1 MNRLLAR
8 LATIALACACV
19 TALANGDETAAPT
32 VLHLL
37 DYVAVDYPN
46 AVQDGKVKSADEY
59 QEMTEFAGEIARIV
73 PTLPDNPRR
82 AALAR
87 DAGKLVVLVA
97 HKASAEEIARN
108 ANGLSAAIVGSYR
121 IAVAPHHVPDLAQG
135 ATVYA
140 EQCSGCHGAGGHG
153 DGPLARGLDPVPAN
167 FLDRARMERHSA
179 FGLYNTI
186 TLGVQGTAMRSFKEL
201 GDDTRWALAMHVATL
216 SADPAA
222 RARGEASWKSGRGRT
237 EFPTLAQV
245 VTLSHAQ
252 AVERGGAEGGDIL
265 AYLVAHPEAVAAA
278 QPAPLDFATAKLA
291 ASVAAYRKGDREDA
305 SRLAIQAY
313 LEGFELVETSLGN
326 VDGDLMRRGE
336 RAMMDFRGVV
346 QAGAPVGEVEAKAK
360 EATALLAQA
369 RERLSTE
376 ALSGPA
382 TFTAA
387 LIILL
392 REGLEAVLVL
402 AAIFAFLGKAGRPDA
417 KRYVHAGWIG
427 ALVLGALT
435 WLVSSEVISIS
446 GANREV
452 TEGVTALIASAMLLY
467 VGFWLHDKAHADAWQ
482 KFINTQVGG
491 ALSKGTVWT
500 LATVSF
506 LAVYR
511 EIFET
516 VLFYEALASQAG
528 PEGHGALLG
537 GVATGAIALAA
548 VTWAILRWSVRLPL
562 GPFFKG
568 SALLLAFLAVV
579 FTGQGIA
586 ALQEASWIGVHPL
599 GSLRIPML
607 GVFPTIQTLAG
618 QVAVA
623 AVIVLGLWW
632 TRRAGAAA
640 TSASR

>member
-1 MNRLLAR
+1 
-8 LATIALACACV
+8 
-19 TALANGDETAAPT
+19 
-32 VLHLL
+32 
-37 DYVAVDYPN
+37 
-46 AVQDGKVKSADEY
+46 
-59 QEMTEFAGEIARIV
+59 
-73 PTLPDNPRR
+73 
-82 AALAR
+82 
-87 DAGKLVVLVA
+87 
-97 HKASAEEIARN
+97 
-108 ANGLSAAIVGSYR
+108 
-121 IAVAPHHVPDLAQG
+121 
-135 ATVYA
+135 
-140 EQCSGCHGAGGHG
+140 
-153 DGPLARGLDPVPAN
+153 
-167 FLDRARMERHSA
+167 
-179 FGLYNTI
+179 
-186 TLGVQGTAMRSFKEL
+186 
-201 GDDTRWALAMHVATL
+201 
-216 SADPAA
+216 
-222 RARGEASWKSGRGRT
+222 
-237 EFPTLAQV
+237 
-245 VTLSHAQ
+245 
-252 AVERGGAEGGDIL
+252 
-265 AYLVAHPEAVAAA
+265 
-278 QPAPLDFATAKLA
+278 
-291 ASVAAYRKGDREDA
+291 
-305 SRLAIQAY
+305 
-313 LEGFELVETSLGN
+313 
-326 VDGDLMRRGE
+326 
-336 RAMMDFRGVV
+336 
-346 QAGAPVGEVEAKAK
+346 
-360 EATALLAQA
+360 
-369 RERLSTE
+369 
-376 ALSGPA
+376 
-382 TFTAA
+382 